1 VKTLKFLNPSL
12 YTAIK
17 QLAEKYKITNTDI
30 AKLIIE
36 IEEEVEM
43 NVEQASIKAMEKAIL
58 R

>member
-1 VKTLKFLNPSL
+1 VKTLKFLNPNL
-12 YTAIK
+12 YTTIK

-36 IEEEVEM
+36 IEEEVEL
-43 NVEQASIKAMEKAIL
+43 NIEQASIKAMEEAIL

>member
-1 VKTLKFLNPSL
+1 MKFLNPNL
-12 YTAIK
+12 HTTIK

-36 IEEEVEM
+36 IEEEVEL
-43 NVEQASIKAMEKAIL
+43 NIEQASIKAMEKAIL